1 MDKRYVLIV
10 EYGTGKI
17 AMLTST
23 NDITEALKEF
33 LIEYSEAL
41 PDTKMYGLPTII
53 KAEIVPL
60 KYSSSYGD
68 HK

>member
-33 LIEYSEAL
+33 LAEYSKAL
-41 PDTKMYGLPTII
+41 PDTKMYGLPSII

-60 KYSSSYGD
+60 KYHSNYGV
-68 HK
+68 H

>member
-33 LIEYSEAL
+33 LAEYSKAL
-41 PDTKMYGLPTII
+41 PDTKMYGLPSII

-60 KYSSSYGD
+60 KYNSSYKGD
-68 HK
+68 